1 MNTINNQEQQ
11 EVDVNDDS
19 WGEEDIEVVSDE
31 LLLAY
36 YKVVFKG
43 KDIVMANNTGFPA
56 ATGAQS
62 VIP

>member
-1 MNTINNQEQQ
+1 MDTINNQEQQ

-36 YKVVFKG
+36 YKVVLKG
-43 KDIVMANNTGFPA
+43 KGIVMANNTGFPQK
-56 ATGAQS
+56 TDLS
-62 VIP
+62 SFK